1 MQNGK
6 SKKKYYGIVGAVTF
20 AALFSIFINEA
31 SSEAK
36 KKIQPKKI
44 MAEASVQMTKGG
56 ERDTFLS
63 GKTEENDK

>member
-36 KKIQPKKI
+36 ENSAKKDHGRGFGSNDKR
-44 MAEASVQMTKGG
+44 G